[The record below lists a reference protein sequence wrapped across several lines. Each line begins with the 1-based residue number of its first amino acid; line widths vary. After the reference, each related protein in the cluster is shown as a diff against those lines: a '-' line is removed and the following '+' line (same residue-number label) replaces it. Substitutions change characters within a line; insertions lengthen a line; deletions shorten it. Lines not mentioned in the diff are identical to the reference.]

1 MSNTLKNIDTPNPL
15 YDTDNFPQKII
26 DIMGGLVSKEF
37 MDDVQIRKIF
47 PSTIAYMCYWYARF
61 DKLPDEQLAQ
71 KQKLLEYIQYWSNR
85 TVAGIKTETNAAL
98 INTQDLLSVYQ
109 QDGEKLL
116 ASKDFLQECTQYVL
130 NAFPTRKTVDLFVT
144 IGEKHINEGGD
155 MKFLTIQ
162 RDEFPKGNALP
173 WGIISW
179 SDEQN
184 SYNIPW
190 DLFAALRVAWAKV
203 LELPESELEYGIS
216 DDDQSYFV
224 KAKNE
229 ERGLRLNKKH
239 IVWYRYKDSINNMI
253 EPSDPRHIVD
263 TMWYKLEYFGETK
276 EWQEWTPYQDI
287 KKIGQE
293 ELIFP
298 HQRKLLRWL
307 SAKTDVMLEN
317 DKTHHEF
324 IRDIIDSPKKVYD
337 QLRKRFEGTD
347 YSPDTSMPEFLPIVK
362 YMESELFSE
371 RVNVLCQNDPALLW
385 WRDIV
390 FNNLN
395 HLHLGNRKICPYI
408 HTIVSV
414 EKAIEFFDII
424 TRKEM
429 WFYNNDNVA
438 KDKPIVH
445 NPEQVPHARYHGYK
459 YQYRFNDYFHNP
471 AFKKEIIIPT
481 FLHVGATDLMR
492 MRWVPLRIAW
502 ISTDKLYVDEFEQT
516 PLEFWCHDLNH
527 CRRYAIS
534 DIVTT
539 LIRMWIDVEAAW
551 ISSSWAEFNFIRV
564 HNILF
569 EEKIPI
575 EDFWN
580 ELDALYEESSKDVK
594 DYMESIIINK
604 DDSADVK
611 AKKRLKKIILFE
623 IVHEDARVFLKD
635 IILDIFLKI
644 EWTDVPFE
652 WRSFDPET
660 NEWKVVD
667 IQENYIHTLSYVRY
681 KLQEW
686 FYDTFDDQKSYIVDK
701 DFRYSR
707 NIADVAYEM
716 LEELIA
722 SWAVFDPSKRPDI
735 PLDAKGMISKERLMH
750 RIRSYGPPE
759 IQTPKFIDPD
769 KEIYYKN
776 QKAATV
782 REYNV

>member
-1 MSNTLKNIDTPNPL
+1 MSNTPKNIDIPSPL
-15 YDTDNFPQKII
+15 YDGDNFPQKII
-26 DIMGGLVSKEF
+26 DIMWGLVSKEF
-37 MDDVQIRKIF
+37 MNDVQIRKIF
-47 PSTIAYMCYWYARF
+47 PSTIAYMSYWYQRF
-61 DKLPDEQLAQ
+61 NKLPDEQWLQ

-85 TVAGIKTETNAAL
+85 TVGGIKTKTNADL
-98 INTQDLLSVYQ
+98 INTHDLPSMHEQDV
-109 QDGEKLL
+109 EKLL
-116 ASKDFLQECTQYVL
+116 ASTEFLHECTEYVL
-130 NAFPTRKTVDLFVT
+130 NSFPTRKTVDLFVT
-144 IGEKHINEGGD
+144 IGEKHVNEWWD
-155 MKFLTIQ
+155 LKFLTIN
-162 RDEFPKGNALP
+162 RDEFPRGNALP
-173 WGIISW
+173 WGIIAW

-184 SYNIPW
+184 PYNIPW

-224 KAKNE
+224 KAKKE
-229 ERGLRLNKKH
+229 ERGLTLNKKN
-239 IVWYRYKDSINNMI
+239 VVGYRHRDSINNMI

-263 TMWYKLEYFGETK
+263 TMWYKLEYFWDIVESQNRTH
-276 EWQEWTPYQDI
+276 YQDI
-287 KKIGQE
+287 KKIGQKD
-293 ELIFP
+293 LIFP

-307 SAKTDVMLEN
+307 SAKTESMLEN

-324 IRDIIDSPKKVYD
+324 IREIIENPKEVYD
-337 QLRKRFEGTD
+337 KLRKRFEGTD
-347 YSPDTSMPEFLPIVK
+347 YAPDTSMPEFLSTVK
-362 YMESELFSE
+362 YLESELYTD
-371 RVNVLCQNDPALLW
+371 RINNLCKNDHALLW
-385 WRDIV
+385 MRDIV

-395 HLHLGNRKICPYI
+395 HLHLGNRKICPYL

-414 EKAIEFFDII
+414 EKAIEFFDVI

-429 WFYNNDNVA
+429 GFYEDVTV
-438 KDKPIVH
+438 DKPIVH
-445 NPEQVPHARYHGYK
+445 DPSVKDHARYHGYK

-471 AFKKEIIIPT
+471 AFKKEILLPT

-492 MRWVPLRIAW
+492 MRWVPLRIAG

-539 LIRMWIDVEAAW
+539 LMRMWINLEEFWVA
-551 ISSSWAEFNFIRV
+551 SSWAEFDFITV

-580 ELDALYEESSKDVK
+580 ELENLYEESSKDTK
-594 DYMESIIINK
+594 EYMQNIIIHK
-604 DDSADVK
+604 DDSPDVK

-635 IILDIFLKI
+635 IILDIFLKM

-652 WRSFDPET
+652 RRSFDPEK
-660 NEWKVVD
+660 NEWTVVD
-667 IQENYIHTLSYVRY
+667 IQEAYIHTLSYVRY

-716 LEELIA
+716 LNELD
-722 SWAVFDPSKRPDI
+722 VDFDWSTRPDI
-735 PLDAKGMISKERLMH
+735 PLDEYWKPTKERLME
-750 RIRSYGPPE
+750 RIRSYWPPE
-759 IQTPKFIDPD
+759 IQEPKFIDPD
-769 KEIYYKN
+769 KEKYYKN
-776 QKAATV
+776 QKSATT
-782 REYNV
+782 RQYNV